1 MSEYAADGE
10 EAAGSEGGLRPATNA
25 ATEGLIDNPLHARS
39 LEGLSEGDLLI
50 YRQARVLLDAGLGVE
65 SIPFA
70 DFLLTGRGVFEALLG
85 RSWAVRFNDPREMIR
100 MARGAVIVAEAIDPE
115 EHGAVHVAD
124 LRARAEGELANAFRV
139 ADDLLEAQRG
149 FGRAY
154 GLFHQGTGDPYL
166 RARLLDMESSL
177 LGTGRQFALA
187 LERLT
192 TVSDLYRDLG
202 EKHLAGRALITR
214 GLYASYSGNLEQAVA
229 STEAGLREIDHQ
241 RDPVLFMTAKHNQLL
256 FLVDLKRYYQAKR
269 ALFEARQNLFYYKE
283 RITALRLRW
292 VEGRIFYGLRE
303 LLSAEIAFREV
314 KAGMDEAEMG
324 FHAALTSLDLAAVLL
339 RQKRTAEAEAEVLA
353 AGAIFRSVDAYL
365 EYLGSI
371 VFLEECFR
379 QRTITPETIDVT
391 VAHLRAQQVEGLG
404 RRRR

>member
-1 MSEYAADGE
+1 MSEYGAGGE
-10 EAAGSEGGLRPATNA
+10 KAAGSEKDLRPAAYA
-25 ATEGLIDNPLHARS
+25 ASEGLLDNPLHARA
-39 LEGLSEGDLLI
+39 LEGLSEGELLI
-50 YRQARVLLDAGLGVE
+50 YRRARVLLDAGLGVE

-70 DFLLTGRGVFEALLG
+70 DFLLTGPGVFEALLG
-85 RSWAVRFNDPREMIR
+85 RSWAVRFDDPREMIR
-100 MARGAVIVAEAIDPE
+100 MARGAVIVAEAFDPG
-115 EHGAVHVAD
+115 EHGEVRVAD

-139 ADDLLEAQRG
+139 ADDLLQAQRG

-154 GLFHQGTGDPYL
+154 GLFHQGTGDLYL

-192 TVSDLYRDLG
+192 TVSGLYRDLG
-202 EKHLAGRALITR
+202 EAHLAGRAMITR
-214 GLYASYSGNLEQAVA
+214 GLYASYSGDLEQAVA
-229 STEAGLREIDHQ
+229 STQAGLAEIDCQ

-256 FLVDLKRYYQAKR
+256 FLVDLDRYHQAKR
-269 ALFEARQNLFYYKE
+269 ALFEARQNLIYQDH
-283 RITALRLRW
+283 IAALRLRGI
-292 VEGRIFYGLRE
+292 EGRIFYGLRE

-339 RQKRTAEAEAEVLA
+339 RQGRTAEAEEEVLA
-353 AGAIFRSVDAYL
+353 AGMIFRSVDVYL

-371 VFLEECFR
+371 IFLEECFR
-379 QRTITPETIDVT
+379 QRTITPEKIEFT
-391 VAHLRAQQVEGLG
+391 VAYLRTQQVEALG
-404 RRRR
+404 RRR

>member
-1 MSEYAADGE
+1 LSEYGADGE
-10 EAAGSEGGLRPATNA
+10 KAAGIEGVLRPAA
-25 ATEGLIDNPLHARS
+25 HAVSAGLLDNPLHARA
-39 LEGLSEGDLLI
+39 LERLSRRERSIYRHARAVLAAGRGADLL
-50 YRQARVLLDAGLGVE
+50 
-65 SIPFA
+65 PFM
-70 DFLLTGRGVFEALLG
+70 DFGLTGAGVYEALLG
-85 RSWAVRFNDPREMIR
+85 RSWAVRFDNPREMVGT
-100 MARGAVIVAEAIDPE
+100 ARLAVEVSLVFDPRK
-115 EHGAVHVAD
+115 HGAKRVAD
-124 LRARAEGELANAFRV
+124 LRARAEGELANACRV
-139 ADDLLEAQRG
+139 ADDLTEAQRG

-154 GLFHQGTGDPYL
+154 GLFHQGTGNPYL

-202 EKHLAGRALITR
+202 EAHLAGRALITR
-214 GLYASYSGNLEQAVA
+214 GLYASYSGNLEGAVV
-229 STEAGLREIDHQ
+229 STEAGLAEIDCQ

-256 FLVDLKRYYQAKR
+256 FLVDLKRYHQAKR

-314 KAGMDEAEMG
+314 KAGMDGADMG

-339 RQKRTAEAEAEVLA
+339 RQERTAEAEDEVIAAREIFLA
-353 AGAIFRSVDAYL
+353 ADVYL

-371 VFLEECFR
+371 IFLHECFR
-379 QRTITPETIDVT
+379 QGKITAETIEET
-391 VAHLRAQQVEGLG
+391 VAYLRRQQVEALG
-404 RRRR
+404 RRR